1 MLKLRINKI
10 SINIYVFKEPN
21 EDTYTVVSG
30 DDEGHEGRLAF
41 GLVTIDELA
50 KVLKE
55 NFGQEEID
63 CISVL

>member
-10 SINIYVFKEPN
+10 GINIYVFKEPN
-21 EDTYTVVSG
+21 EETYTAVSG
-30 DDEGHEGRLAF
+30 DDEGHEGRLAY

-55 NFGQEEID
+55 YFGQEEID
-63 CISVL
+63 CVSVL

>member
-21 EDTYTVVSG
+21 EETYTVVSG
-30 DDEGHEGRLAF
+30 DDEGHEGRIAS

-63 CISVL
+63 CVSVM

>member
-1 MLKLRINKI
+1 MLKLRINKLN
-10 SINIYVFKEPN
+10 INVYVFKEPN

-55 NFGQEEID
+55 YFGQEEID
-63 CISVL
+63 CVSVM

>member
-10 SINIYVFKEPN
+10 GINIYVFKEPGEN
-21 EDTYTVVSG
+21 TYTVVSG

-41 GLVTIDELA
+41 GLVAIDELVQ
-50 KVLKE
+50 VLKE

-63 CISVL
+63 CVSVM

>member
-1 MLKLRINKI
+1 MLKLRINKLN
-10 SINIYVFKEPN
+10 INVYVFKEPN

-41 GLVTIDELA
+41 GLVTIDELT

-63 CISVL
+63 CVSVL

>member
-1 MLKLRINKI
+1 MLRLRINKI
-10 SINIYVFKEPN
+10 GINIYVFKEPN
-21 EDTYTVVSG
+21 ENTYTVVSG

-55 NFGQEEID
+55 NFDQEEID
-63 CISVL
+63 CVSVK

>member
-10 SINIYVFKEPN
+10 SIHIYVFKEPN
-21 EDTYTVVSG
+21 EETYTVVSS
-30 DDEGHEGRLAF
+30 DDEGHEGRIAS

-55 NFGQEEID
+55 NFGQEID
-63 CISVL
+63 CVSVM

>member
-21 EDTYTVVSG
+21 EETYMVVSS
-30 DDEGHEGRLAF
+30 DDEGHEGRIAS

-55 NFGQEEID
+55 NFGQEID
-63 CISVL
+63 CVSVM